1 MTQNLSYKNVG
12 NLKQTKTRTPQ
23 KCKKGVTDKL
33 EADFDGDGGKDEGR
47 GSNLCEDKKMNS
59 KMM

>member
-1 MTQNLSYKNVG
+1 MTQNLLYKNVG

-33 EADFDGDGGKDEGR
+33 KADLDGDGGKDEGR
-47 GSNLCEDKKMNS
+47 GSNLGEDKK
-59 KMM
+59 

>member
-1 MTQNLSYKNVG
+1 MTQNLLCKNVG

-47 GSNLCEDKKMNS
+47 GSNLGEDKK
-59 KMM
+59 